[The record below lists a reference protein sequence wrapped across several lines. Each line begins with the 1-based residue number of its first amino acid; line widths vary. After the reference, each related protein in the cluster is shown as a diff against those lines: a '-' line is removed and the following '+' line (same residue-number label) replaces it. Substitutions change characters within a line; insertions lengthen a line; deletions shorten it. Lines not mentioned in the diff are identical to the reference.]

1 MISKFFIERPVLS
14 NVIAILM
21 ILIGGVCLFRLAV
34 AQYPDVVP
42 PTVQVTTRYPGASA
56 KTVIDTVAL
65 PIEQQV
71 NGVEDMLY
79 MQSYSGADGTYSLT
93 VTFKIGTDLNFAQV
107 LVQNRV
113 SSALSQL
120 PQSVQSQGVTVQ
132 KKSTA
137 ILLFV
142 TLTSPNATY
151 DSLFLSNYA
160 TINIRD
166 ELSRLPGIGNVTVF
180 GAGQYSMRV
189 WLDPNKLQVRAL
201 MPQDIIQ
208 AIQQQSQQV
217 TAGQVGAPPT
227 PPGQAFQYTLNVNGR
242 LDDTSEFENVIVKT
256 GSNGD
261 VTRVRDVGWVE
272 LGAQT
277 YSQIFSLNNK
287 PSVGIGVFQSPG
299 ANALEV
305 EKVVEQKMAALAKTF
320 PQDVKYDT
328 PFDTTKFV
336 SASINEVYKTLF
348 EAGFLVLIVILIFLQ
363 DWRAMLVPATT
374 VPVTIIGAFAAMAA
388 LGFTV
393 NISTLFAIVLAIG
406 IVVDDAIVVVEGAA
420 HNIEKGMSGHDA
432 AIAAM
437 DALFAPIVGITLV
450 LISVFL
456 PAAFLPGLTGKM
468 YSQFAL
474 VIAATALLSAVNAAT
489 LKPTQ
494 CALWLR
500 RPVPPQQRNFF
511 YRGFNAVYDRV
522 ERGYAGLIGR
532 LVAHSGLSVISA
544 LVLIGIAGYGLARVP
559 TGFIPIEDQGYLL
572 VAVQLPDGAALD
584 RTQNVLKQ
592 VSDLAGKTPG
602 VEQVISISGIS
613 ALDNSSSLANAGVA
627 YLILKEWSERGPG
640 QDLRSLFVGLNE
652 KLSAIEE
659 ARILVIPPPPIQGI
673 GNAAGFAMQVQLRD
687 GNADYGKLQ
696 AIAGA
701 VVANAQTQSAL
712 QRVSSS
718 FRSMVPQF
726 DIEVDR
732 IKTQTLYVTTDQ
744 IFSTLSSYLGSTYV
758 NQFNKFGRTFQV
770 YAQADA
776 QYRLT
781 LRDIANLMVRNSQGN
796 MVPLGTVAT
805 VTPAVGPSLISLYN
819 LYPSATVIGLP
830 ATGYSS
836 GQSMALMEEIAA
848 KTLPQG
854 TGYEWTAMS
863 YQEKVVGGQIYLAF
877 GLALLLVYLVLA
889 GQYESW
895 YAPISVILAVPLSL
909 LGPMAVLTALR
920 IENNLYTQIG
930 IILLIA
936 LSAKNAILIVEVA
949 LELHVRERK
958 PLLESAVEAAR
969 ARFRP
974 ILMTSFAFILGVVP
988 LVLATGAGASARKS
1002 IGITVFSGMIASTCL
1017 AVLFVPTF
1025 FVVVQRFENR
1035 LAERKARK
1043 AGVAAPTPGATH

>member
-21 ILIGGVCLFRLAV
+21 VLIGGVALLGLAV

-71 NGVEDMLY
+71 NGVEGMLY
-79 MQSYSGADGTYSLT
+79 MQSYSAADGTYSLT

-113 SSALSQL
+113 SSALSSL
-120 PQSVQSQGVTVQ
+120 PQSVQTQGVTVQ
-132 KKSTA
+132 KRSTA
-137 ILLFV
+137 ILSFV

-166 ELSRLPGIGNVTVF
+166 ELSRLSGVGNVTVF

-189 WLDPNKLQVRAL
+189 WLDPNKLQALAL
-201 MPQDIIQ
+201 MPQDVIQ

-217 TAGQVGAPPT
+217 TAGQIGMPPT
-227 PPGQAFQYTLNVNGR
+227 PPGQAFQYTLNINGR
-242 LDDTSEFENVIVKT
+242 LDDATQFDDVIVKT
-256 GSNGD
+256 GNNGD
-261 VTRVRDVGWVE
+261 IARVRDVGRVE

-277 YSQIFSLNNK
+277 YSQIFSLDGK
-287 PSVGIGVFQSPG
+287 PAIGIGVFQSPG
-299 ANALEV
+299 ANALQV
-305 EKVVEQKMAALAKTF
+305 QQAVQTKMDDLSRGF
-320 PQDVKYDT
+320 PQDMKFEI

-336 SASINEVYKTLF
+336 SASIHEVYKTLI
-348 EAGFLVLIVILIFLQ
+348 EAGFLVLIVILVFLQ

-388 LGFTV
+388 LGFTI
-393 NISTLFAIVLAIG
+393 NLSTLFAIVLAIG

-420 HNIEKGMSGHDA
+420 HNIEQGLSGHDA
-432 AIAAM
+432 AIKAM
-437 DALFAPIVGITLV
+437 DQLFAPIIGITLV
-450 LISVFL
+450 LVSVFL
-456 PAAFLPGLTGKM
+456 PAAFLPGLTGRI
-468 YSQFAL
+468 YAQFAL
-474 VIAATALLSAVNAAT
+474 VIAATALISAINAAT

-500 RPVPPQQRNFF
+500 PPVPPEQRNWF
-511 YRGFNAVYDRV
+511 YRGFNAIYDRV
-522 ERGYAGLIGR
+522 EKGYTALIGR
-532 LVAHSGLSVISA
+532 MVAHSNLSVVVA
-544 LVLIGIAGYGLARVP
+544 LILIGIGGYGLSRVP

-572 VAVQLPDGAALD
+572 AAVQLPDGASLD
-584 RTQNVLKQ
+584 RTQRVLDQ
-592 VSDLAGKTPG
+592 VTEISSKTPG
-602 VEQVISISGIS
+602 VAQVISIAGIS
-613 ALDNSSSLANAGVA
+613 ALDNSSSLANAGVS
-627 YLILKEWSERGPG
+627 YLMLKDWDERGAG
-640 QDLRSLFVGLNE
+640 EDLRSLVVGLNR
-652 KLSAIEE
+652 KLETIPE
-659 ARILVIPPPPIQGI
+659 ARIFVLPPPPIQGI
-673 GNAAGFAMQVQLRD
+673 GNAAGFAMQVELRD
-687 GNADYGKLQ
+687 GNSDFGKLQ
-696 AIAGA
+696 AITQA
-701 VVANAQTQSAL
+701 VVANAETQSAL
-712 QRVSSS
+712 QRVNSP

-726 DIEVDR
+726 DVEVDR
-732 IKTQTLYVTTDQ
+732 IKTQTLHVTTDQ
-744 IFSTLSSYLGSTYV
+744 VFSTLASYLGASYV

-770 YAQADA
+770 YAQADS
-776 QYRLT
+776 QFRLT
-781 LRDIANLMVRNSQGN
+781 TKDIENLTVRNQQGA
-796 MVPLGTVAT
+796 MIPLGTIAT
-805 VTPAVGPSLISLYN
+805 ITPTVGPSLISLYN
-819 LYPSATVIGLP
+819 LYPSATIIGLP
-830 ATGYSS
+830 AQGYSS
-836 GQSMALMEEIAA
+836 GQSMALMESIAE
-848 KTLPQG
+848 KTLPPG

-863 YQEKVVGGQIYLAF
+863 YQEKVVGSQIYFVF

-895 YAPISVILAVPLSL
+895 YAPIAVILAVPLSL
-909 LGPMAVLTALR
+909 LGPMAVLTGLR

-930 IILLIA
+930 LILLIA

-949 LELHVRERK
+949 LELHVRDRK

-974 ILMTSFAFILGVVP
+974 ILMTSFAFILGVAP
-988 LVLATGAGASARKS
+988 LVFATGAGASARKS

-1025 FVVVQRFENR
+1025 FVIVQRFENWLR
-1035 LAERKARK
+1035 ERKEKK
-1043 AGVAAPTPGATH
+1043 AGSQATA